1 MKCSDLQRFLDT
13 YLDGEFEPRE
23 QAEFDAHLSACE
35 TCQKSVEIER
45 RLLQSLKECTVA
57 SAPTHLKACILEG
70 LNGVDQHR
78 GTTGARW
85 RHWSGWRSVSVGA
98 VGLVLVGLTLAGTLP
113 KTDADG
119 SRIIGDLGAALA
131 KANATQTEAVVEETL
146 DWHRRRLPVEVTG
159 PRREDVV
166 HWFEGKVDFPVSIP
180 RFDEKKVDLL
190 GGRLAKVGDHKA
202 ALVTLQVNHRK
213 LTLLMFPRVG
223 VLPPGHSMMP
233 SPGFVEVRAKSGY
246 HVAIFQRGDIA
257 YSLASDLSERE
268 LRHLAATLET
278 R

>member
-1 MKCSDLQRFLDT
+1 MKCSDLQRFIDT

-23 QAEFDAHLSACE
+23 QAEFDAHLSSCDS
-35 TCQKSVEIER
+35 CRNSIEIER
-45 RLLQSLKECTVA
+45 RLRLSLKECTVA
-57 SAPTHLKACILEG
+57 SAPTHLKVNILEG
-70 LNGVDQHR
+70 LNGLDTQR
-78 GTTGARW
+78 SGAGARW
-85 RHWSGWRSVSVGA
+85 RHWSGWRAVSVGA
-98 VGLVLVGLTLAGTLP
+98 VAVGLVGLTLAGTLP
-113 KTDADG
+113 QTDADG
-119 SRIIGDLGAALA
+119 SRILGDLGSALA
-131 KANATQTEAVVEETL
+131 KANASQTEAVVEETL

-159 PRREDVV
+159 PRREDVG

-180 RFDEKKVDLL
+180 HFDEKKVDLL

-223 VLPPGHSMMP
+223 VLPQKHAVMP
-233 SPGFVEVRAKSGY
+233 SPGLVEVRSKSGY

-268 LRHLAATLET
+268 LRTLAATLET